1 MRIITIILLC
11 ISSTLFSQTKNDSI
25 LVIEHQEK
33 IEILNKKFNE
43 LTKKYDYQIKINDQ
57 TLNSISNQIGATSFN
72 LSIFAFLFGILA
84 IILGI
89 YVTWVERKII
99 KIRGQNESLLEQ
111 TITTKN
117 EVVEINELIQKDI
130 NGLFI
135 KIKREETISILNR
148 LCKVP
153 DDIHNV
159 ATQLFSRELL
169 KEDYAT
175 LRKAYLVLTKESDIE
190 RVNLNNYKTAYYL
203 LFFQQFLDLIIKD
216 EILESEMTQRFSQG
230 IKGANASD
238 IIKST
243 EDFTKG
249 IIDLGFQSKEKQIN
263 EFLKSIANS
272 EFKNFGKIYEIFYNS
287 LKERDDKFKFFEI
300 ISDIKNL
307 RIPKSNFGK
316 LLIKG
321 YGKEELSNSEKNA
334 IVKTEGIILELEAEQ
349 KKIKEAKEKKEKE
362 AREKIEVEKKKIK
375 K

>member
-1 MRIITIILLC
+1 MRIIIIVLLC
-11 ISSTLFSQTKNDSI
+11 ISSTLLSQTRNDSI

-33 IEILNKKFNE
+33 IEILDKKFNE
-43 LTKKYDYQIKINDQ
+43 LTEKYEYQIKVNDQ

-99 KIRGQNESLLEQ
+99 TIRSQNESLLKQ

-117 EVVEINELIQKDI
+117 EVVTINELIQKDI
-130 NGLFI
+130 SGLFI
-135 KIKREETISILNR
+135 KIKREETVSILNR
-148 LCKVP
+148 LCKIP

-159 ATQLFSRELL
+159 STQLFSRELL

-175 LRKAYLVLTKESDIE
+175 LRKAYLFLTKESDIE
-190 RVNLNNYKTAYYL
+190 KVDLQAYKTTYYL
-203 LFFQQFLDLIIKD
+203 LFFQHFLDLIIKD
-216 EILESEMTQRFSQG
+216 ELLESEMTQRFSQG
-230 IKGANASD
+230 ISGANAND

-263 EFLKSIANS
+263 EFLKNIANS
-272 EFKNFGKIYEIFYNS
+272 EFKNFEKIYDIFYNS
-287 LKERDDKFKFFEI
+287 LKERDDKFKFFEV
-300 ISDIKNL
+300 ISDIKGL

-316 LLIKG
+316 LLTKN
-321 YGKEELSNSEKNA
+321 YGKKELSESEKKV
-334 IVKTEGIILELEAEQ
+334 IVKTEEIILELELEQ
-349 KKIKEAKEKKEKE
+349 KKIKEAKDKKEKE
-362 AREKIEVEKKKIK
+362 ILEKKEAESK
-375 K
+375 KNEE

>member
-43 LTKKYDYQIKINDQ
+43 LTKKYDYQLKISDQ

-117 EVVEINELIQKDI
+117 KVVEINELIQKDI
-130 NGLFI
+130 NGLFV

-153 DDIHNV
+153 DDILNV
-159 ATQLFSRELL
+159 STQLFSRELL

-190 RVNLNNYKTAYYL
+190 RVNLNRYKTTYYL
-203 LFFQQFLDLIIKD
+203 LFFQHFLDLIIKD

-230 IKGANASD
+230 ISGANAND

-263 EFLKSIANS
+263 AFLKSISNS
-272 EFKNFGKIYEIFYNS
+272 EFKNFEKIYEIFYNS

-300 ISDIKNL
+300 ISDTKEL

-316 LLIKG
+316 LLIKD

-334 IVKTEGIILELEAEQ
+334 IIKTEEIILELETEQ

-362 AREKIEVEKKKIK
+362 TREKKEAENKK
-375 K
+375 